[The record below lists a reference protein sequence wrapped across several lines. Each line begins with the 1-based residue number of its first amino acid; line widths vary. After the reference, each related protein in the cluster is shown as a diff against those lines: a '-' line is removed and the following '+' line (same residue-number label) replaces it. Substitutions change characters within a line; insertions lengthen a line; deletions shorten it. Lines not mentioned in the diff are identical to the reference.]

1 MKKSIQQ
8 IMQELHLSEGQVKDI
23 LLGKKQKKGRIL
35 KQSMTD
41 EVIRFGA
48 IGDTHACSREEKLNQ
63 LNTFYEIC
71 QKMGIKTI
79 FHAGD
84 ILDGWGVY
92 RGQQSE
98 VHTFG
103 ARGQADYVASTY
115 PKFEGITTRFICGN
129 HDESWWKLAGI
140 DVGELIAAKRPDM
153 DYLGMYQADVKIGG
167 IVIRLH
173 HGDGGGAYALSY
185 KGQKF
190 AEQIPSGDKPHVLLL
205 GHYHTAFYFWY
216 RRIHI
221 LNVGC
226 FQGQTLF
233 LKRKMLNPAI
243 GGWIVE
249 MRISPDGKNVV
260 AFKPAWIPFN

>member
-1 MKKSIQQ
+1 MKKNIQQ
-8 IMQELHLSEGQVKDI
+8 IMQELHLSESQVKEI
-23 LLGKKQKKGRIL
+23 LLGRKQKKSRVL
-35 KQSMTD
+35 KTAMTD
-41 EVIRFGA
+41 EVIRFGVV
-48 IGDTHACSREEKLNQ
+48 GDTHMCSREERINELQ
-63 LNTFYEIC
+63 SFYEIC
-71 QKMGIKTI
+71 HKMGIKTI
-79 FHAGD
+79 LHAGD

-92 RGQQSE
+92 RGQQAE

-103 ARGQADYVASTY
+103 AKGQAQYVIDHY
-115 PKFEGITTRFICGN
+115 PKVEGIVTRFITGN

-140 DVGELIAAKRPDM
+140 DVGDLITAQRSDM
-153 DYLGMYQADVKIGG
+153 DYLGMYMADVKIGS
-167 IVIRLH
+167 ITIRLH

-190 AEQIPSGDKPHVLLL
+190 AEQIPSGNKPHVLLL

-226 FQGQTLF
+226 FQGQTNF

-243 GGWIVE
+243 GGWMVE
-249 MRISPDGKNVV
+249 MRISKDGKNVI
-260 AFKPAWIPFN
+260 AFKPAWIPFS

>member
-1 MKKSIQQ
+1 MKIQQ
-8 IMQELHLSEGQVKDI
+8 VMKELHLSDSQVREI
-23 LLGKKQKKGRIL
+23 LLARKQKKSRVL
-35 KQSMTD
+35 KRALTNNI
-41 EVIRFGA
+41 VRFGVV
-48 IGDTHACSREEKLNQ
+48 GDTHLCSKEERLNE
-63 LNTFYEIC
+63 LTSFYSIC
-71 QKMGIKTI
+71 QKMKIKNI

-84 ILDGWGVY
+84 ICDGWGVY

-103 ARGQADYVASTY
+103 AKGQAQYVIDNY
-115 PKFEGITTRFICGN
+115 PRMPGITTHFITGN

-140 DVGELIAAKRPDM
+140 DVGELIAQARPDLN
-153 DYLGMYQADVKIGG
+153 YLGMYLADIKLGN

-185 KGQKF
+185 KGQRF

-226 FQGQTLF
+226 FQGQTNF

-243 GGWIVE
+243 GAWIVE
-249 MRISPDGKNVV
+249 MRISTDHKNVA
-260 AFKPAWIPFN
+260 AFKPAWIPFF

>member
-1 MKKSIQQ
+1 MKKKLL
-8 IMQELHLSEGQVKDI
+8 ELMNELNLSEAQVTQI
-23 LLGKKQKKGRIL
+23 LLGRKTKGGRVL
-35 KQSMTD
+35 KQSLTD
-41 EVIRFGA
+41 EVVRFGVT
-48 IGDTHACSREEKLNQ
+48 GDTHLCSNEEKLNQ
-63 LNTFYEIC
+63 LVSFYDIC
-71 QKMGIKTI
+71 RKMDVKTV

-92 RGQQSE
+92 RGQQAE

-103 ARGQADYVASTY
+103 ARGQAQYVIDHY
-115 PKFEGITTRFICGN
+115 PKVKDITTRFITGN
-129 HDESWWKLAGI
+129 HDASWWKLAGI
-140 DVGELIAAKRPDM
+140 DIGELIAAGRPDM
-153 DYLGMYQADVKIGG
+153 DYLGMDQADVKLGS
-167 IVIRLH
+167 VTIRLH

-185 KGQKF
+185 KGQRF
-190 AEQIPSGDKPHVLLL
+190 AEQIPSGQKPHVLLL

-233 LKRKMLNPAI
+233 LKRKMLNPAV

-249 MRISPDGKNVV
+249 MRISADGKNVI